1 MANHKSSE
9 KRARSSERKR
19 EQNRRYLSSVR
30 TAVKNFKAAVTAGA
44 LREGETIVKL
54 LTSAQSMLAKA
65 AAKGMIH
72 KNKASRSI
80 GRLAVMMQAPAEK
93 HVPLKKTGGKAK
105 ATAATAAKKVAVKSK
120 TAVKKPVAKKKK

>member
-9 KRARSSERKR
+9 KRARSSIKKR

-30 TAVKNFKAAVTAGA
+30 TAVKNFRAAVTAGA
-44 LREGETIVKL
+44 LKEGESLANL

-80 GRLAVMMQAPAEK
+80 GRLAALMQAPKEK
-93 HVPLKKTGGKAK
+93 AVPAKKTGGVRTKA
-105 ATAATAAKKVAVKSK
+105 AAAAPKKTVKGK
-120 TAVKKPVAKKKK
+120 TATKKPAGKKK